1 MLRRESIGVFVAAP
15 CQLGMYITTVEHR
28 LLRDDGCATASLP
41 DAPSHPRKF
50 LECRETVK
58 QEHRDIHIGRGKINC
73 RPFRFLRVC
82 ARGSTNGSALHRN
95 WHSSIRIAAWAAWAL
110 FSLQYFPDTTSESPN
125 PVFYLLTGT
134 KWRTRGRVQP
144 SPGAFGCNNR
154 VQDRHGRSEFEA
166 RCARSGPG
174 REGQATA

>member
-1 MLRRESIGVFVAAP
+1 MAAP
-15 CQLGMYITTVEHR
+15 CHLGMYITTVEHR

-73 RPFRFLRVC
+73 RHYRFLRVC

-95 WHSSIRIAAWAAWAL
+95 WHSSIRITAWAAWAL

-134 KWRTRGRVQP
+134 KWRTRAGCSQA
-144 SPGAFGCNNR
+144 PGPLG
-154 VQDRHGRSEFEA
+154 VIIGYKTVMGA
-166 RCARSGPG
+166 RNSKLDVLGV
-174 REGQATA
+174 GQGAKDKPRLDVRPP